1 MLCPNDRHHLFDLL
15 RPPEGYDLN
24 YAVGTTYSL
33 DLTTLLTVPVGFA
46 YLDYDGSGD
55 NDIPDPLLILDS
67 IRQFSRKIAV
77 FCQAGQIYVPRFHH
91 SILNAYLENAVFP
104 VTAPNG
110 GVFHAKVWL
119 LRFTSQEKDI
129 RIKYR
134 LLCMSR
140 NITFD
145 KSWDTV
151 VALDGEWEK
160 RKNAYATNRPL
171 SDFIVKLPD
180 FSIHKVP
187 SQITKN
193 IKTISNEILTTK
205 FDLPHDREEAYFD
218 ELYFWPMGLERKR
231 DIKKKEKIFTWPI
244 KAVISPFIND
254 GFVERFL
261 KERQDHPI
269 LISRSERLDTLKL
282 INLETFNRNRVY
294 TLADGASQELLEE
307 NSEQQSQPEL
317 SGLHAKIFIMESG
330 WNASIFTGSA
340 NATLAAFTKNVEFM
354 IELVGKKSRFGV
366 DQFLREIKGEANF
379 LDMLVPYAAQK
390 EQTGNDQEKCLER
403 KLDNFCL
410 TLAKSIWNGAVTAG
424 QEKSK
429 FNLTVFCNDMPQF
442 QTDIS
447 TTVRCRPITLRE
459 THLTVISPETK
470 QVAWNNIDTESLTA
484 FIAFRVD
491 MVSEH
496 VSKAREFVI
505 KIILEGAPEDRF
517 SRITGSMLSNPKE
530 LMKFFMII
538 LNIDSPQ
545 NPIGWT
551 PYSGLRRNPW
561 LTTGP
566 GGTNGLL
573 EMLLTAVSRDPKRI
587 ARIAEVIADL
597 QKAEK
602 GGKILPDEFEQIW
615 RPILEARGKEHDA

>member
-67 IRQFSRKIAV
+67 IHQFSQKIAV

-104 VTAPNG
+104 VRAPNG

-119 LRFTSQEKDI
+119 LRFTFQEKDI
-129 RIKYR
+129 PIKYR

-160 RKNAYATNRPL
+160 RKNAYAANRPL
-171 SDFIVKLPD
+171 SDFIAKLPV
-180 FSIHKVP
+180 FSIQKVP
-187 SQITKN
+187 SQITKI

-205 FDLPHDREEAYFD
+205 FDPPHDREEACFD
-218 ELYFWPMGLERKR
+218 ELKFWPMGLERKR
-231 DIKKKEKIFTWPI
+231 DIKKKGKMFTWPI
-244 KAVISPFIND
+244 KAVISPFINNE
-254 GFVERFL
+254 FVKRFL
-261 KERQDHPI
+261 KGRQDHPV
-269 LISRSERLDTLKL
+269 LISRSESLDTLKL
-282 INLETFNRNRVY
+282 ENLGTFNCVY
-294 TLADGASQELLEE
+294 TLADGASQEPLEE

-330 WNASIFTGSA
+330 WKASIFTGSA

-366 DQFLREIKGEANF
+366 DQFLRKIKGEANF
-379 LDMLVPYAAQK
+379 FDMLVPYAAQN
-390 EQTGNDQEKCLER
+390 EQIGDDQEKCLEV

-410 TLAKSIWNGAVTAG
+410 SFATTIWNGVVTAS
-424 QEKSK
+424 QDKSK

-447 TTVRCRPITLRE
+447 TTVKCRPITLRE
-459 THLTVISPETK
+459 THLTEIRPETTQIVWK
-470 QVAWNNIDTESLTA
+470 NIDTERLTA

-491 MVSEH
+491 MASEH

-505 KIILEGAPEDRF
+505 KIILKGAPEDRL
-517 SRITGSMLSNPKE
+517 SRIMGSMLSNPKE
-530 LMKFFMII
+530 LMKFLMII

-551 PYSGLRRNPW
+551 RASGLHRNPC
-561 LTTGP
+561 LSIGP
-566 GGTNGLL
+566 GVTNGLL

-587 ARIAEVIADL
+587 DRIAEVVEDL
-597 QKAEK
+597 QKAKK
-602 GGKILPDEFEQIW
+602 GGDILLDEFEQIW
-615 RPILEARGKEHDA
+615 HPICEARGRKQDA

>member
-33 DLTTLLTVPVGFA
+33 DLTTLLTVPIGFA
-46 YLDYDGSGD
+46 YLDYDGSDD
-55 NDIPDPLLILDS
+55 NIPDPLLILDS
-67 IRQFSRKIAV
+67 IRQFSQKIAV

-104 VTAPNG
+104 VMAPNG
-110 GVFHAKVWL
+110 GIFHAKVWL
-119 LRFTSQEKDI
+119 LRFISQEKDI

-160 RKNAYATNRPL
+160 RKNAYAANRPL
-171 SDFIVKLPD
+171 SEFIAKLPD
-180 FSIHKVP
+180 FSIHKDKVP

-231 DIKKKEKIFTWPI
+231 DIKKRGKIFTWPI

-254 GFVERFL
+254 GFIERFL
-261 KERQDHPI
+261 KGRQDHAV
-269 LISRSERLDTLKL
+269 LISRRENLDTLKL
-282 INLETFNRNRVY
+282 ENLETFSRGVF
-294 TLADGASQELLEE
+294 TLADGASQEPLEA

-366 DQFLREIKGEANF
+366 DQFLRKIKGEANF
-379 LDMLVPYAAQK
+379 LDMLVPY
-390 EQTGNDQEKCLER
+390 EQVELPGNDQEKCLEG

-410 TLAKSIWNGAVTAG
+410 SLATSIWNGAVTSG
-424 QEKSK
+424 QDKSK
-429 FNLTVFCNDMPQF
+429 FNLTVFCNNMPQF
-442 QTDIS
+442 QADIS
-447 TTVRCRPITLRE
+447 TTVKCRPITLRE
-459 THLTVISPETK
+459 IQLKAIRPETT
-470 QVAWNNIDTESLTA
+470 QVAWNNIDTENLTA
-484 FIAFRVD
+484 FIAFRIE
-491 MVSEH
+491 MVSED

-505 KIILEGAPEDRF
+505 KIILEGAPEDRL

-530 LMKFFMII
+530 LMKFLMII

-545 NPIGWT
+545 NPIRWT
-551 PYSGLRRNPW
+551 ADSGRPGNPC

-566 GGTNGLL
+566 GVTNGLL

-587 ARIAEVIADL
+587 DRIAEVVADL
-597 QKAEK
+597 QKAKK
-602 GGKILPDEFEQIW
+602 GGDILPDEFEQIW
-615 RPILEARGKEHDA
+615 HSIWEARGKEHDT